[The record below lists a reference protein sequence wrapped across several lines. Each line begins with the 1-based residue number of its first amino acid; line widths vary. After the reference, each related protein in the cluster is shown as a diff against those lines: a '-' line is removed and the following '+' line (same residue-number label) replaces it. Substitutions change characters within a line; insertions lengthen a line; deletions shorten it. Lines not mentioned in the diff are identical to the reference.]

1 MLEDRDIRMQQFKR
15 LTMPSLTKETTR
27 HREGDFAKAR
37 FASQFDEVE
46 EEQVTQDLPVTFL
59 DLPVTSFGHSSIHL
73 GYAQSAIEA
82 QEDVEDHITPGLVAM
97 PYENEWAY
105 SEGRLDALDAVLP
118 VTVPLTPLIPLSPQ
132 PTEPGGHTTARRVS
146 PLLTIP
152 FTPRPVQSSGQ
163 VEIDRV
169 DTFPVLPSTPRPLD
183 GDSGSSQLATRDA
196 ITSIM
201 THPQLQAILHVV
213 VGRETNFARWESL
226 TVSAS
231 HPTDAKGKAASK
243 WAFFLELPHLLVY
256 VIGAVAI
263 AGLYLFIPL
272 LNLLNATVPGHGNTL
287 LIALGIVVPGELL
300 VCFVLARTLPR
311 GKAKK
316 GKSVAQP

>member
-1 MLEDRDIRMQQFKR
+1 
-15 LTMPSLTKETTR
+15 MPSLTKETIR
-27 HREGDFAKAR
+27 RQEGNFAKAR
-37 FASQFDEVE
+37 FASQYDEVE

-59 DLPVTSFGHSSIHL
+59 DLPVTSFGHASIHL
-73 GYAQSAIEA
+73 GYAQSAESAIEA
-82 QEDVEDHITPGLVAM
+82 LEDVEDHITLGLVAM
-97 PYENEWAY
+97 PYENEWAH

-118 VTVPLTPLIPLSPQ
+118 VTIPLTPLIPLSPQ
-132 PTEPGGHTTARRVS
+132 PTEPGGHTSARRVS

-152 FTPRPVQSSGQ
+152 FTPRPVQSNGQ

-169 DTFPVLPSTPRPLD
+169 DTFPALPSTPRSLD
-183 GDSGSSQLATRDA
+183 EQSGSGQLATRDA

-201 THPQLQAILHVV
+201 THPQLQAIMHVV

-231 HPTDAKGKAASK
+231 HPSDAKGKAASK

>member
-1 MLEDRDIRMQQFKR
+1 MQQFKR
-15 LTMPSLTKETTR
+15 LTMPSLTKETTQR
-27 HREGDFAKAR
+27 QEGNFAKAR
-37 FASQFDEVE
+37 FASQYDEVE
-46 EEQVTQDLPVTFL
+46 EVQVTQDLPVTFF

-73 GYAQSAIEA
+73 GYAQSAQSAIEA
-82 QEDVEDHITPGLVAM
+82 LEDVEDHITLDLVAM

-118 VTVPLTPLIPLSPQ
+118 VTIPLTPLILLSPQ
-132 PTEPGGHTTARRVS
+132 PTEPGGHTSARRVS

-152 FTPRPVQSSGQ
+152 FTPRPVQSNGQ

-183 GDSGSSQLATRDA
+183 EQSESGQLATRDA

-201 THPQLQAILHVV
+201 THPQLQAIMHVV

-226 TVSAS
+226 SVSAS
-231 HPTDAKGKAASK
+231 HPSDAKGKAASK
-243 WAFFLELPHLLVY
+243 WAFILELPHLLVY